1 MFQIC
6 ALITKLNAMFYEL
19 CSDVFLGVSQ
29 GMPCLYKEQH
39 VVAAL
44 AAPRT
49 QSNLVMSGWHGAKLM
64 IGKIFISFGQVL
76 PTEIHCFWK
85 YS

>member
-1 MFQIC
+1 MC
-6 ALITKLNAMFYEL
+6 ALIMKLDATFYEL
-19 CSDVFLGVSQ
+19 CSDVFLGLSQ
-29 GMPCLYKEQH
+29 GTSRLYKEQH

-44 AAPRT
+44 AGPRT

-76 PTEIHCFWK
+76 PREIHSCWK
-85 YS
+85 FS

>member
-1 MFQIC
+1 MFQMC
-6 ALITKLNAMFYEL
+6 ALIMKLDAIFYEF
-19 CSDVFLGVSQ
+19 CSDVFLGLSQ
-29 GMPCLYKEQH
+29 GMPHLYKEQH

-64 IGKIFISFGQVL
+64 IGKIF
-76 PTEIHCFWK
+76 
-85 YS
+85 Y